1 MATAYVLINSE
12 FGGESSIIS
21 FLKQDK
27 LIKEISVIRSTYDII
42 AKIETENSLKI
53 SEFISLQLRKLP
65 QISSTLTLIVNDAN
79 LS

>member
-21 FLKQDK
+21 FLKQDR
-27 LIKEISVIRSTYDII
+27 LIKEVMTIRSTYDII
-42 AKIETENSLKI
+42 AKIETESFVKI
-53 SEFISLQLRKLP
+53 SEFTSSQLRKLP
-65 QISSTLTLIVNDAN
+65 QIRSTLTLIVNDAN